1 MVFPLPYLDVRC
13 SILPFSQLNVCVS
26 EQCIFKAPQVKRSS
40 SSVEFDRHVRT
51 LSTAADTEKVTSF
64 FQDKGVMVLGCG
76 EREGIGGVIV
86 FFGGQ
91 IPINIACL
99 H

>member
-1 MVFPLPYLDVRC
+1 M
-13 SILPFSQLNVCVS
+13 
-26 EQCIFKAPQVKRSS
+26 KRSS
-40 SSVEFDRHVRT
+40 SSVEFDRRVRT
-51 LSTAADTEKVTSF
+51 LSTAADIEKVTS